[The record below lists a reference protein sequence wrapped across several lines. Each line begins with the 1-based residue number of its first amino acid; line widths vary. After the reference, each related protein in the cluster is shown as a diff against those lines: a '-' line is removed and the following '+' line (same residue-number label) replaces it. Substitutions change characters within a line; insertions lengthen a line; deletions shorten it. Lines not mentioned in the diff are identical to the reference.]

1 MSSNVSEKCMKNGH
15 NLGGVIIGVI
25 IKCNAKVKGWEILNV
40 YLGEEDW
47 KHPRDGDG
55 CLAIV

>member
-1 MSSNVSEKCMKNGH
+1 MKNGH